1 MVSPLF
7 AETLRIALDAA
18 DETEG
23 LVRPTLGGALEAA
36 GYTRDSSM
44 LTPDPAP
51 PATPPQP
58 TGGSVFAL
66 GRVVGLEPGVA
77 LDLNGVVKSLAVDD
91 ALALMHGDGFV
102 SAGGDVAARGEL
114 TVELPGEG
122 SVSLRRGALAT
133 SGSTKRW
140 WLRAGQVQH
149 HLIDPRTGRPAE
161 TPWSQVTACGAS
173 CLAADIAAKAGFLM
187 GERGPGWLDRKAD
200 PGSVPHRRG
209 RGHGQR
215 CMAVEH
221 ARGGSVHLTS
231 SPIDWYAARAGGIVA
246 YVLLS
251 ANVAIG
257 LSMTGKKSMKH
268 WPRFAL
274 EDVHRFGGILVG
286 TFLVVHITAVAID
299 AYLPFSLTS
308 LVVPL
313 VASYRPIWTALGI
326 VAAELLLA
334 LAFTNHYRNV
344 EISYRFWRRAHFVNF
359 VVWGS
364 ATLHGLGSG
373 TDRSAAW
380 FVSIYAVAVG
390 TVCALTVWRVLR
402 RWHPSPEWVLRLA
415 PVTAAL
421 IAVVTIGGL
430 ARGPLRFQPK
440 EWNAASFSDTL
451 DGKIL
456 VNNGVTRGMVSMAG
470 NGSGSQRVLVRADL
484 LVSPQRLVSTEFQM
498 EYLPSGAL
506 CKGP

>member
-1 MVSPLF
+1 
-7 AETLRIALDAA
+7 
-18 DETEG
+18 
-23 LVRPTLGGALEAA
+23 
-36 GYTRDSSM
+36 
-44 LTPDPAP
+44 
-51 PATPPQP
+51 
-58 TGGSVFAL
+58 
-66 GRVVGLEPGVA
+66 
-77 LDLNGVVKSLAVDD
+77 
-91 ALALMHGDGFV
+91 
-102 SAGGDVAARGEL
+102 
-114 TVELPGEG
+114 
-122 SVSLRRGALAT
+122 
-133 SGSTKRW
+133 
-140 WLRAGQVQH
+140 
-149 HLIDPRTGRPAE
+149 
-161 TPWSQVTACGAS
+161 
-173 CLAADIAAKAGFLM
+173 
-187 GERGPGWLDRKAD
+187 
-200 PGSVPHRRG
+200 
-209 RGHGQR
+209 
-215 CMAVEH
+215 MAVEH
-221 ARGGSVHLTS
+221 ARGGPVHLTS
-231 SPIDWYAARAGGIVA
+231 SPVDWYAARAGGIVA

-257 LSMTGKKSMKH
+257 LLMTGKKTMKH

-344 EISYRFWRRAHFVNF
+344 QISYRFWRRAHFVNF

-390 TVCALTVWRVLR
+390 TVCALTTWRLLR

-451 DGKIL
+451 DGQIL

-470 NGSGSQRVLVRADL
+470 NGSGPQRVLVRADL
-484 LVSPQRLVSTEFQM
+484 LVAPQRLVSTEFQM

-506 CKGP
+506 CTGTVTQVHGSSFQATCHLPDGSARFVDAHWPQSVDGNVTGGVLTAHG